1 MPLNAARMT
10 NYARMLL
17 QDIPCSAII
26 SSSFR
31 NRPPKAVQ
39 FTAAQNRSYSIMNRA
54 KREAGLLPGAT
65 LRKQKEETKQNRKET
80 ESRPEKPVNL
90 TIRHPIS
97 ATERMV
103 KLPASFEQPD
113 NPRLCK
119 VALLG
124 AANAGKSTIINSL
137 IGENISVV
145 SARAHTTRER
155 ILASWTKDN
164 YQVVFLDTP
173 GIIYGRN
180 QSKMNRNLVNASWQ
194 SLIEAD
200 HCKLNS
206 MWDIWGLPTY

>member
-1 MPLNAARMT
+1 MPLNAARMS
-10 NYARMLL
+10 NLAGMLL
-17 QDIPCSAII
+17 QDIPCSALI

-31 NRPPKAVQ
+31 VRPSKAVQ
-39 FTAAQNRSYSIMNRA
+39 FAISPNRSYSIMNRA
-54 KREAGLLPGAT
+54 KREAGLLPAT
-65 LRKQKEETKQNRKET
+65 THRGQKEETKKNRKDI
-80 ESRPEKPVNL
+80 ESRPEKPVSL

-97 ATERMV
+97 PTERMV
-103 KLPASFEQPD
+103 KVPASFQQPD
-113 NPRLCK
+113 NPRLSK

-200 HCKLNS
+200 HCRL
-206 MWDIWGLPTY
+206 I

>member
-1 MPLNAARMT
+1 MPLNAART
-10 NYARMLL
+10 TTYARMLL
-17 QDIPCSAII
+17 QDIPCSTMIRSI
-26 SSSFR
+26 FWKCPS
-31 NRPPKAVQ
+31 KAVHLKV
-39 FTAAQNRSYSIMNRA
+39 AQNRSYSIMTRA
-54 KREAGLLPGAT
+54 KREAGLLPAAT
-65 LRKQKEETKQNRKET
+65 HRELKEETKRNRKET
-80 ESRPEKPVNL
+80 KNRPEKPVNL
-90 TIRHPIS
+90 TIRQPVS
-97 ATERMV
+97 ASDRMV
-103 KLPASFEQPD
+103 KVPAPFEQPD

-137 IGENISVV
+137 VGENISVV

-194 SLIEAD
+194 SLKEAD
-200 HCKLNS
+200 HCKFNS
-206 MWDIWGLPTY
+206 MWDI